1 MLDAAYRD
9 ALDLAVTGGGEC
21 LQNPGSGERV
31 GGAVVPFAD
40 AMTAKHEL
48 PRLLQNPRPA
58 HLVLKDGTVFA
69 GWAAGAAAVIEG
81 EVVFN
86 TSMTG
91 YQEMLTDP
99 SYHGQ
104 ILTLTTSHVGQVGVN
119 PADAES
125 DRIWARALVVQDL
138 DCDPSSWR
146 AVGGFEQWL
155 EENDLAVGWGFDT
168 RAVVRH
174 IRTAG
179 AVPGLLIT
187 DGTPPSKLADRA
199 AKARGTDGCD
209 LAREVACTRA
219 YEWNEGPWRS
229 PSHRDPVTTGDGVR
243 VAVVD
248 YGVKRSIL
256 RRLVAEG
263 LKVTV
268 VPPTSSAAD
277 LIGGG
282 YGGVLLSNGP
292 GDPAAVAGAQEV
304 IAELVGR
311 IPILGICM
319 GCQLLGLALGGR
331 TVKLPYG
338 HHGGNH
344 PVRELATGRVLVTS
358 QNHNYVVQESSLPRE
373 VEVTHINLTDGT
385 LEGLSL
391 PRAGVDAVQF
401 HPEASP
407 GPNDA
412 IGLFAKFAERCRER
426 K

>member
-1 MLDAAYRD
+1 
-9 ALDLAVTGGGEC
+9 
-21 LQNPGSGERV
+21 
-31 GGAVVPFAD
+31 
-40 AMTAKHEL
+40 MTAKNNL
-48 PRLLQNPRPA
+48 PRLLQKPRPA
-58 HLVLKDGTVFA
+58 HLVLKDGTAFA
-69 GWAAGAAAVIEG
+69 GWAAGAAAVVEG

-86 TSMTG
+86 TAMTG

-119 PADAES
+119 SADAES

-138 DCDPSSWR
+138 DLEPSSWR
-146 AVGGFEQWL
+146 AEEGFEQWL
-155 EENDLAVGWGFDT
+155 ETHDLAVGWGFDT
-168 RAVVRH
+168 RAIVRH
-174 IRTAG
+174 VRTAG

-187 DGTPPSKLADRA
+187 DGTPPDELAERA
-199 AKARGTDGCD
+199 AAARSTDGRD
-209 LAREVACTRA
+209 LAHEVACTEA
-219 YEWNEGPWRS
+219 YPWTEGPWRS
-229 PSHRDPVTTGDGVR
+229 PSDPQPTEHGDLVR

-263 LKVTV
+263 CQVQV
-268 VPPTSSAAD
+268 VPPT
-277 LIGGG
+277 IGATELMNGG
-282 YGGVLLSNGP
+282 FDGVLLSNGP
-292 GDPAAVAGAQEV
+292 GDPAAVEGAQAV
-304 IAELVGR
+304 IADLVGR
-311 IPILGICM
+311 LPILGICM

-344 PVRELATGRVLVTS
+344 SVREFSTGRVLVTS

-391 PRAGVDAVQF
+391 PRAGIDAVQF

-412 IGLFAKFAERCRER
+412 LELFQTFAERCREH